1 MKLAPVVLFTFNRPK
16 HTAETL
22 NALAANQLVAET
34 NLYIFSD
41 GPRNTKDFAKIKEVR
56 TLLHAMK
63 AQSIFKNVIIF
74 ESKENKGLANSVISG
89 VSQVFSEYNSVI
101 VLEDDL
107 VTSND
112 YLKFMNICLHKYE
125 GNDKIGCFTGYNP
138 LKKMPADYNQDV
150 YFSTRTNSLGWA
162 TWKNIWNNVDW
173 EAKAYNRFKKSF
185 KQRKL
190 FNATGYDR
198 AKRLDLQMQKDAKS
212 WSILFG
218 FDNFINNKYTAYPKD
233 SKLIHIGWDGT
244 GTHHGG
250 DIDKFNDKY
259 KISKYPLKLPN
270 EIVLEKGLIKLQ
282 RKLFGDGFIIKLK
295 DVLIFIKNFLI
306 H

>member
-16 HTAETL
+16 HTSQTL
-22 NALAANQLVAET
+22 NALVKNELVEQT
-34 NLYIFSD
+34 ELYIFSD
-41 GPRNTKDFAKIKEVR
+41 GPRNNEDLIKIKEVR
-56 TLLHAMK
+56 TLLK
-63 AQSIFKNVIIF
+63 AIKSENIFKKVIIF

-112 YLKFMNICLHKYE
+112 FLKFMNICLHKYK

-138 LKKMPADYNQDV
+138 LKKMPTDYNQDV

-173 EAKAYNRFKKSF
+173 EARVYNRFKKSF

-218 FDNFINNKYTAYPKD
+218 FDNFINNKYTVYPKD

-244 GTHHGG
+244 GTHSGE

-282 RKLFGDGFIIKLK
+282 RKLFGDGFIIKVK

>member
-89 VSQVFSEYNSVI
+89 VSQVFLEYDSVI

-107 VTSND
+107 ITSSDFIKYMND
-112 YLKFMNICLHKYE
+112 ALVFY
-125 GNDKIGCFTGYNP
+125 
-138 LKKMPADYNQDV
+138 
-150 YFSTRTNSLGWA
+150 
-162 TWKNIWNNVDW
+162 
-173 EAKAYNRFKKSF
+173 
-185 KQRKL
+185 
-190 FNATGYDR
+190 
-198 AKRLDLQMQKDAKS
+198 
-212 WSILFG
+212 
-218 FDNFINNKYTAYPKD
+218 KD
-233 SKLIHIGWDGT
+233 SDAGSVT
-244 GTHHGG
+244 
-250 DIDKFNDKY
+250 
-259 KISKYPLKLPN
+259 
-270 EIVLEKGLIKLQ
+270 
-282 RKLFGDGFIIKLK
+282 
-295 DVLIFIKNFLI
+295 
-306 H
+306 